1 MSTKKYILDFSAR
14 RVVFLRTCS
23 YENPIKN
30 VLKLLNEMVNVEIVK
45 YINFNAI
52 VTIYFKA
59 VACSKLD
66 LNVKRGRKRNKN
78 IFEKGRNNFR
88 VPS

>member
-1 MSTKKYILDFSAR
+1 
-14 RVVFLRTCS
+14 
-23 YENPIKN
+23 
-30 VLKLLNEMVNVEIVK
+30 MVNVEIVK

-66 LNVKRGRKRNKN
+66 LIVKRGRKRNKN